1 MPYLLKIAYLNIIR
15 HKRRSALTFLVL
27 SFGVMIYIFVSS
39 FLEGFNRQ
47 SIESMIS
54 YETGHMKV
62 RNSAYDEEEP
72 FTFSTFLGD
81 YDGAAKTASALPF
94 VKAVSPRIIFPGE
107 ADNGTDSLNCMI
119 YGINIGAED
128 GVFSFRKF
136 IISGN
141 LAPGGALIGK
151 GLAEDLGLK
160 AGDQIYLTFRTGQ
173 GMLDSVELEITG
185 LLYAPSLVVNN
196 SGVYMNLGEAMQLL
210 NTGAVTELA
219 LRTDDFTKHKEYKKN
234 LAAALPGLSV
244 KSWDDLQGN
253 VAALVETKG
262 KFANVFVLLIVIIAI
277 VGITNTVLMSVLEKR
292 REIGTLKAMGMTDRE
307 IEGLFLAEGL
317 MIGVFGW

>member
-1 MPYLLKIAYLNIIR
+1 MLYLLKIAYLNIIR
-15 HKRRSALTFLVL
+15 HKRRSVLTFLVL
-27 SFGVMIYIFVSS
+27 SFGVMIYIFMSS

-62 RNSAYDEEEP
+62 RNSAYDEDEP
-72 FTFSTFLGD
+72 FTFSSFLSD
-81 YDGAAKTASALPF
+81 HEKARQAVLARPF

-119 YGINIGAED
+119 YGINIDDED

-160 AGDQIYLTFRTGQ
+160 KGDQIFLTFRTGQ

-196 SGVYMNLGEAMQLL
+196 SGVYMNLGEAMELL

-219 LRTDDFTKHKEYKKN
+219 IRTDDFTKHKEYKKD
-234 LAAALPGLSV
+234 LSAVMPGLSV
-244 KSWDDLQGN
+244 KSWEDLQGN
-253 VAALVETKG
+253 VSALVETKG
-262 KFANVFVLLIVIIAI
+262 RFANIFVL
-277 VGITNTVLMSVLEKR
+277 
-292 REIGTLKAMGMTDRE
+292 
-307 IEGLFLAEGL
+307 
-317 MIGVFGW
+317 